1 MSLNKAIEHGK
12 EWRKPYCRENGT
24 YAKSV
29 SKACRNHGG
38 CMWCLGNRL
47 YKYRKKE
54 EAARQAFKE
63 WLKLPEPD
71 REVMLC
77 RI

>member
-24 YAKSV
+24 YSKAV

-38 CMWCLGNRL
+38 CWWCLGNRL
-47 YKYRKKE
+47 HKYRKKE
-54 EAARQAFKE
+54 EAAKLDIRE
-63 WLKLPEPD
+63 WLIFMD
-71 REVMLC
+71 TDQEVMLC